1 MGKVVKSLF
10 LVAIFIGLMS
20 GIAKAQ
26 GFWVKFTDSN
36 GDGSIDFTISAVSN
50 AAQDYSTGVAD
61 INHTVSTPLLS
72 IPAGSSSSASI
83 SWSVSKNGYYIYDI
97 YLTDGSTYYW
107 TSEGAAVGG
116 TIGNTTL
123 TINWL
128 AGSSNIPVYNF
139 SFSFSGDTFAIV
151 PVPLPSAFWLFSSGI
166 IILGCLVLIRKRL
179 LIN

>member
-26 GFWVKFTDSN
+26 GFWVKFTDAN
-36 GDGSIDFTISAVSN
+36 GDGYIDFYVTAYNNSTQV
-50 AAQDYSTGVAD
+50 YSTGVAD
-61 INHTVSTPLLS
+61 INHTVFTQLLS
-72 IPAGSSSSASI
+72 IPAGSYSSASI
-83 SWSVSKNGYYIYDI
+83 SWSVSKYGYYIYDI

-107 TSEGAAVGG
+107 TSEGAANG
-116 TIGNTTL
+116 TSTSNTL
-123 TINWL
+123 TIDWL

-139 SFSFSGDTFAIV
+139 NFSFSGDTFAIV
-151 PVPLPSAFWLFSSGI
+151 PVPLPSAFWLFASGVAV
-166 IILGCLVLIRKRL
+166 LGFLGLIRKKL